1 MTIDY
6 FIQHIADPNQ
16 LYSVGSNSGFFFIG
30 TRSEWNKHI
39 DALSRKHLKCLRSR
53 RTTAKKNAKRA
64 QERLNREP
72 IKLICG
78 KDLEGTIAY
87 LNSVVEIGNREYL
100 YFDRLIKAFT
110 PFRTR
115 EIKDIYSR
123 MVKADGTN
131 IIVSGLDTGN
141 FWMREE
147 FEDALCLERYEQPK
161 EENMENT
168 VTRIERRSDG
178 SYIVTVNGKNFECED
193 TQAMLNFL
201 GEVGD
206 AKNEMR

>member
-6 FIQHIADPNQ
+6 FMQHIADPNQ

-30 TRSEWNKHI
+30 TRSEWNKYI
-39 DALSRKHLKCLRSR
+39 DDLSKKHLKSLRSH
-53 RTTAKKNAKRA
+53 RTAAKRNAKRA
-64 QERLNREP
+64 QERLDQKP

-78 KDLEGTIAY
+78 KNLEETIAY
-87 LNSVVEIGNREYL
+87 LNSVVKIGNREYL

-131 IIVSGLDTGN
+131 IIVGGLDTGN

-147 FEDALCLERYEQPK
+147 FEGALCLEGYEQTK
-161 EENMENT
+161 EENMDNT

-201 GEVGD
+201 EEVGD
-206 AKNEMR
+206 GKV

>member
-6 FIQHIADPNQ
+6 FMQHIADPNQ

-30 TRSEWNKHI
+30 TRSEWNRCI
-39 DALSRKHLKCLRSR
+39 DALSRKRLKCLRSQ

-64 QERLNREP
+64 QERLDQKP

-78 KDLEGTIAY
+78 KNLEETIAC

-131 IIVSGLDTGN
+131 IIVSGLDSGN

-147 FEDALCLERYEQPK
+147 FEGALCLERYEQTK
-161 EENMENT
+161 EENMDNT

-201 GEVGD
+201 EEVGD
-206 AKNEMR
+206 GKV

>member
-6 FIQHIADPNQ
+6 FMQHIADPNQ

-30 TRSEWNKHI
+30 TRSEWNRYI
-39 DALSRKHLKCLRSR
+39 DALSRKRLKYLRSH
-53 RTTAKKNAKRA
+53 RTAAKRNAKRA
-64 QERLNREP
+64 QERLDQKP

-78 KDLEGTIAY
+78 KNLEETIAY
-87 LNSVVEIGNREYL
+87 LNSVVKIGNRRYI
-100 YFDRLIKAFT
+100 YFNRLVKAFT

-123 MVKADGTN
+123 TVKADGVN
-131 IIVSGLDTGN
+131 IIVDGLDIGN
-141 FWMREE
+141 YWMREE
-147 FEDALCLERYEQPK
+147 FEGTLRLGKYEKAEEERATD
-161 EENMENT
+161 NI

-193 TQAMLNFL
+193 TQAMLSFL
-201 GEVGD
+201 GEVG
-206 AKNEMR
+206 EGRV

>member
-6 FIQHIADPNQ
+6 FMQHIADPNQ

-30 TRSEWNKHI
+30 TRSEWNRYI
-39 DALSRKHLKCLRSR
+39 DALSRKRLKYLRNH
-53 RTTAKKNAKRA
+53 RTAAKRNAKRA

-78 KDLEGTIAY
+78 KNLEETIAY
-87 LNSVVEIGNREYL
+87 LNSVVKIGNRRYI
-100 YFDRLIKAFT
+100 YFNRLVKAFT

-123 MVKADGTN
+123 TVKADGVN
-131 IIVSGLDTGN
+131 IIVDGLDIGN
-141 FWMREE
+141 YWMREE
-147 FEDALCLERYEQPK
+147 FEGTLRLGKYEKAEEERATD
-161 EENMENT
+161 NI

-193 TQAMLNFL
+193 TQAMLSFL
-201 GEVGD
+201 GEVG
-206 AKNEMR
+206 EGRV

>member
-6 FIQHIADPNQ
+6 FMQHIANPNQ
-16 LYSVGSNSGFFFIG
+16 LYSVGSKSGFFFIG
-30 TRSEWNKHI
+30 TYPEWNKYI
-39 DALSRKHLKCLRSR
+39 DDLSNKHLKYLKSH
-53 RTTAKKNAKRA
+53 RTAAKREAKRA

-72 IKLICG
+72 IKLMCG

-87 LNSVVEIGNREYL
+87 LNSVVKIGNRKYT
-100 YFDRLIKAFT
+100 YFNELVKAFT

-123 MVKADGTN
+123 AVKADGIN
-131 IIVSGLDTGN
+131 IIVDGLDTRD
-141 FWMREE
+141 FWLREE
-147 FEDALCLERYEQPK
+147 FEGALCLERYEQTK
-161 EENMENT
+161 EENMDNT

-178 SYIVTVNGKNFECED
+178 SYIVTVNGKNHECKD

-201 GEVGD
+201 EEVGD
-206 AKNEMR
+206 GKV